1 MMTCVCVRLIENT
14 YTTIQ
19 LSRIS
24 KKKCNAFTFKKVVSQ
39 IMMSQPSLW
48 PKGTPSSGRE
58 NGNINSRT
66 SDDHNKPVKGISPRT
81 FNNCDL

>member
-24 KKKCNAFTFKKVVSQ
+24 KKNAMLSLLKKVVSQ
-39 IMMSQPSLW
+39 IKMSQPSLW

-66 SDDHNKPVKGISPRT
+66 SDDHNKPAKGISPRT
-81 FNNCDL
+81 LLLK